1 VKYYLCRIQKGDIER
16 KKNEVKAKLR
26 NGELIAKAE
35 PPVSLHGSFRE

>member
-1 VKYYLCRIQKGDIER
+1 MSDSKKNVER
-16 KKNEVKAKLR
+16 KKKEVMAKLK